1 MADINVKQL
10 SKAIKIDLDNLLAQM
25 KSAGLSHQSE
35 TDIVST
41 EDKKV
46 LLKFIKDSKKD
57 SKKTISLSTSSQ
69 KIAKPNLSVTRI
81 NSPDNEKK
89 SNVKQD
95 FAGSIDFDEAER
107 KRLNAQN
114 ESAEEEKKKAE
125 AKTKV
130 VRKTKQESQKKI
142 PQNPKKDKKTFK
154 DSSKEDQRE
163 QEGEKFLAKNLENVQ
178 KFEKPQEF
186 IQREVRIPE
195 TIVVSDLAKELSIKS
210 SDLIK
215 SLMNSGV
222 MVTLNQA
229 IDQETAILVVEELG
243 HIGIPQEIES
253 EEEKILEHI
262 VYEGD
267 EELRNPVVSVLG
279 HVDHGKTS
287 ILDFIR
293 KSSVADQ
300 EEGGITQGIGAY
312 QVDHNNQT
320 ITFIDTPGHAAF
332 SEMRARGANSTDIVV
347 LVVAADD
354 GIKPQT
360 VEAIKHAKAAKVPII
375 VAINKCDLPEK
386 NISKIK
392 NEMMQYE
399 LIAED
404 LSGDT
409 LFVEVSAIKKI
420 NLDKLKENIL
430 LQSEILDLKASYS
443 DKARGVVIE
452 SKIDKG
458 KGPVSTILIS
468 NGKLKRGDYF
478 ICGDTWGKIRAMINY
493 EGKMVNEAFPSMP
506 IEILGM
512 NSSAYAGAEF
522 MVTKDENEAK
532 ELTEFRKNNN
542 NQNKVLAKDKTTLFE
557 EVKDKDE
564 LNIIIKSDVQ
574 GSSEA
579 LKMAINKIEHKEVE
593 AKIILSDIGMIN
605 ETDVS
610 LAKASNAILIGFNV
624 KPNREAKK
632 LAEEQKIDIKYFNII
647 YEAIDHVEKSL
658 SGLLEPDIKETI
670 LGSAEIQKVFKVST
684 AGKIAG
690 SKVISGEIKSKS
702 KARIIRDGVVV
713 YSGEILTIFREK
725 NQVKEVGSGLECGIS
740 IKDFID
746 FKEKDVIE
754 SYLSEEVQRSI

>member
-1 MADINVKQL
+1 MEKDKKKTLTISSNLKKKINTSSIYQSGKKSFEVEKRKVFKTNKNGNKPGQL
-10 SKAIKIDLDNLLAQM
+10 SKSNK
-25 KSAGLSHQSE
+25 GHQ
-35 TDIVST
+35 DF
-41 EDKKV
+41 KKKTFARKFV
-46 LLKFIKDSKKD
+46 EQQATKDFIKKENKPTGKSKLKLSSPID
-57 SKKTISLSTSSQ
+57 KRDFKLTVSRALNVEEIEIKQRSL
-69 KIAKPNLSVTRI
+69 ASVKRARLK
-81 NSPDNEKK
+81 EKK
-89 SNVKQD
+89 NKP
-95 FAGSIDFDEAER
+95 
-107 KRLNAQN
+107 
-114 ESAEEEKKKAE
+114 ESEEKKEFK
-125 AKTKV
+125 KV
-130 VRKTKQESQKKI
+130 IRDVKI
-142 PQNPKKDKKTFK
+142 P
-154 DSSKEDQRE
+154 E
-163 QEGEKFLAKNLENVQ
+163 QIT
-178 KFEKPQEF
+178 
-186 IQREVRIPE
+186 IQ
-195 TIVVSDLAKELSIKS
+195 ELSNRMAEKS
-210 SDLIK
+210 SDIIK
-215 SLMNSGV
+215 FLFNMKVIATINHNIDKDTAEYIVKEFGHKAVLEEQPSL
-222 MVTLNQA
+222 
-229 IDQETAILVVEELG
+229 
-243 HIGIPQEIES
+243 GINKTK
-253 EEEKILEHI
+253 EKLK
-262 VYEGD
+262 GD
-267 EELRNPVVSVLG
+267 IKTRAPVVTIMG

-287 ILDFIR
+287 LLDSLRDSNIV
-293 KSSVADQ
+293 SG
-300 EEGGITQGIGAY
+300 EHGGITQHIGAY
-312 QVDHNNQT
+312 QVTTSDKKI

-332 SEMRARGANSTDIVV
+332 TEMRARGSKITDIVV

-360 VEAIKHAKAAKVPII
+360 IEAIKHAKAAKVPII

-409 LFVEVSAIKKI
+409 LFVEVSALKKT

-430 LQSEILDLKASYS
+430 LQSEILDLKASFS
-443 DKARGVVIE
+443 GQAKGVVIE

-493 EGKMVNEAFPSMP
+493 EGKNINEAFPSMP
-506 IEILGM
+506 VEILGM
-512 NSSAYAGAEF
+512 NSSAFAGAEF
-522 MVTKDENEAK
+522 LVTKNEEEAK
-532 ELTEFRKNNN
+532 EMVEFKKNNFVK
-542 NQNKVLAKDKTTLFE
+542 NKALAKDKTTLFDNINE
-557 EVKDKDE
+557 KNE
-564 LNIIIKSDVQ
+564 LNIIVKSDVQ

-632 LAEEQKIDIKYFNII
+632 LADENKINIKYFNII
-647 YEAIDHVEKSL
+647 YEAIEYVEKSL

-670 LGSAEIQKVFKVST
+670 LGSAEIQKIFKVSS

-690 SKVISGEIKSKS
+690 SKVINGEIKSKS

-713 YSGEILTIFREK
+713 YSGQIQSIFREK
-725 NQVKEVGSGLECGIS
+725 NQVKEVGTGLECGIS

-754 SYLSEEVQRSI
+754 SYLAEEIQRSI

>member
-1 MADINVKQL
+1 MDKDKKKTLTISSSFK
-10 SKAIKIDLDNLLAQM
+10 KKID
-25 KSAGLSHQSE
+25 
-35 TDIVST
+35 TT
-41 EDKKV
+41 
-46 LLKFIKDSKKD
+46 
-57 SKKTISLSTSSQ
+57 SLSTSG
-69 KIAKPNLSVTRI
+69 
-81 NSPDNEKK
+81 KK
-89 SNVKQD
+89 SYSV
-95 FAGSIDFDEAER
+95 
-107 KRLNAQN
+107 
-114 ESAEEEKKKAE
+114 EKKKPFKSNKSFGKPSSATNINFNQNIKKKNFARKFVE
-125 AKTKV
+125 QQATKDFIKKDNKPDGKSKLKLKGPV
-130 VRKTKQESQKKI
+130 DKRDIKLTVSRALNVEEIEIKQRSLASVKRARL
-142 PQNPKKDKKTFK
+142 KDKKK
-154 DSSKEDQRE
+154 P
-163 QEGEKFLAKNLENVQ
+163 EGEDKK
-178 KFEKPQEF
+178 EF
-186 IQREVRIPE
+186 KKVIREVKIPE
-195 TIVVSDLAKELSIKS
+195 QITIQELSNRMAEKS
-210 SDLIK
+210 SDIIK
-215 SLMNSGV
+215 FL
-222 MVTLNQA
+222 LNMKVVA
-229 IDQETAILVVEELG
+229 TINHNIDKDTAEYIVKEFGHKAIL
-243 HIGIPQEIES
+243 
-253 EEEKILEHI
+253 EEKLNINTNKSKEKFSGE
-262 VYEGD
+262 VKS
-267 EELRNPVVSVLG
+267 RPPVVTIMG

-287 ILDFIR
+287 LLDSLR
-293 KSSVADQ
+293 DSNVVSG
-300 EEGGITQGIGAY
+300 EHGGITQHIGAY
-312 QVDHNNQT
+312 QVKTDDNKL

-332 SEMRARGANSTDIVV
+332 TEMRARGSKITDIVV

-399 LIAED
+399 LISED

-409 LFVEVSAIKKI
+409 LFVEVSALKKT
-420 NLDKLKENIL
+420 NLDKLKESIL

-443 DKARGVVIE
+443 DKAKGVVIE

-468 NGKLKRGDYF
+468 NGKLARGDYF

-493 EGKMVNEAFPSMP
+493 EGKMVNEALPSMP
-506 IEILGM
+506 VEILGM

-522 MVTKDENEAK
+522 IVTKDESEAK
-532 ELTEFRKNNN
+532 ELSEYRKNNSA
-542 NQNKVLAKDKTTLFE
+542 QNKVLAKDKATLFE
-557 EVKDKDE
+557 NSNDKDE

-632 LAEEQKIDIKYFNII
+632 LAEEQKIDVKYFNII
-647 YEAIDHVEKSL
+647 YEAIEYVEKSL

-670 LGSAEIQKVFKVST
+670 LGSAEIQKIFSVSS

-690 SKVISGEIKSKS
+690 SKVINGEIKNKS

-713 YSGEILTIFREK
+713 YSGEISSIFREK
-725 NQVKEVGSGLECGIS
+725 NQVKEVGTGLECGIS

-754 SYLSEEVQRSI
+754 SYLSEEIQRSI

>member
-1 MADINVKQL
+1 MDKDKKKTLTISSDLK
-10 SKAIKIDLDNLLAQM
+10 KKIDT
-25 KSAGLSHQSE
+25 SHIQ
-35 TDIVST
+35 
-41 EDKKV
+41 
-46 LLKFIKDSKKD
+46 
-57 SKKTISLSTSSQ
+57 TSG
-69 KIAKPNLSVTRI
+69 
-81 NSPDNEKK
+81 KK
-89 SNVKQD
+89 SFSV
-95 FAGSIDFDEAER
+95 
-107 KRLNAQN
+107 
-114 ESAEEEKKKAE
+114 EKKKTFRPNKPINKSSQAPNINNNLE
-125 AKTKV
+125 AKKKNFTRKFIEQQATKEFIKKDNKPAGKSKLKLKGPV
-130 VRKTKQESQKKI
+130 DKRDFKLTVSRALNVEEIEIKQRSLASVKRARL
-142 PQNPKKDKKTFK
+142 KDKKKSDSDEKKEFK
-154 DSSKEDQRE
+154 KVIKEVKIPEQITIQELSNRMAEKSSDII
-163 QEGEKFLAKNLENVQ
+163 KFLFNMKVVATINHNIDKDTAEYIVKEFGHKPILEEKPSIETAKSKQ
-178 KFEKPQEF
+178 KFEG
-186 IQREVRIPE
+186 EV
-195 TIVVSDLAKELSIKS
+195 
-210 SDLIK
+210 
-215 SLMNSGV
+215 
-222 MVTLNQA
+222 
-229 IDQETAILVVEELG
+229 
-243 HIGIPQEIES
+243 
-253 EEEKILEHI
+253 KI
-262 VYEGD
+262 
-267 EELRNPVVSVLG
+267 RPPVVTIMG

-287 ILDFIR
+287 LLDSLR
-293 KSSVADQ
+293 DTNVVSG
-300 EEGGITQGIGAY
+300 EHGGITQHIGAY
-312 QVDHNNQT
+312 QVKTEDNKV

-332 SEMRARGANSTDIVV
+332 TEMRARGSKITDIVV

-399 LIAED
+399 LTAED

-409 LFVEVSAIKKI
+409 LFIEVSALKKI
-420 NLDKLKENIL
+420 NLDKLKEIIL

-443 DKARGVVIE
+443 DKAKGVVIE

-478 ICGDTWGKIRAMINY
+478 ICGETWGKIRAMINY
-493 EGKMVNEAFPSMP
+493 EGKIVNEALPSMP
-506 IEILGM
+506 VEILGM

-522 MVTKDENEAK
+522 AVTKDEDEAK
-532 ELTEFRKNNN
+532 ELSEFRKNSSSK
-542 NQNKVLAKDKTTLFE
+542 NKTLVKDKTTLFE
-557 EVKDKDE
+557 DAKDKEE

-579 LKMAINKIEHKEVE
+579 LKMAIAKIEHKEVE

-610 LAKASNAILIGFNV
+610 LAKASKAILIGFNV

-632 LAEEQKIDIKYFNII
+632 LAEEQKVDIKYFNII
-647 YEAIDHVEKSL
+647 YEALDYVEKSL
-658 SGLLEPDIKETI
+658 SGLLEPEIKETV

-690 SKVISGEIKSKS
+690 SKVIAGEIKSKS

-713 YSGEILTIFREK
+713 YNGEILSIFREK
-725 NQVKEVGSGLECGIS
+725 NQVKEVGTGLECGIS

-754 SYLSEEVQRSI
+754 SYLAEEVQRTI

>member
-1 MADINVKQL
+1 MDKDKKKTLTISSDLK
-10 SKAIKIDLDNLLAQM
+10 KKIDT
-25 KSAGLSHQSE
+25 SHIQ
-35 TDIVST
+35 TT
-41 EDKKV
+41 G
-46 LLKFIKDSKKD
+46 
-57 SKKTISLSTSSQ
+57 
-69 KIAKPNLSVTRI
+69 
-81 NSPDNEKK
+81 KK
-89 SNVKQD
+89 SFSV
-95 FAGSIDFDEAER
+95 
-107 KRLNAQN
+107 
-114 ESAEEEKKKAE
+114 EKKKTFRPNKPLNKSSQAPNINNNLE
-125 AKTKV
+125 AKKKNFTRKFIEQQATKEFIKKDNKPAGKSKLKLKGPV
-130 VRKTKQESQKKI
+130 DKRDFKLTVSRALNVEEIEIKQRSLASVKRARL
-142 PQNPKKDKKTFK
+142 KDKKKSDSDEKKEFK
-154 DSSKEDQRE
+154 KVIKEVKIPEQITIQELSNRMAEKSSDII
-163 QEGEKFLAKNLENVQ
+163 KFLFNMKVVATINHNIDKDTAEYIVKEFGHKPILEEKPSIETAKSKQ
-178 KFEKPQEF
+178 KFEG
-186 IQREVRIPE
+186 EV
-195 TIVVSDLAKELSIKS
+195 
-210 SDLIK
+210 
-215 SLMNSGV
+215 
-222 MVTLNQA
+222 
-229 IDQETAILVVEELG
+229 
-243 HIGIPQEIES
+243 
-253 EEEKILEHI
+253 KI
-262 VYEGD
+262 
-267 EELRNPVVSVLG
+267 RPPVVTIMG

-287 ILDFIR
+287 LLDSLR
-293 KSSVADQ
+293 DTNVVSG
-300 EEGGITQGIGAY
+300 EHGGITQHIGAY
-312 QVDHNNQT
+312 QVKTEDNKV

-332 SEMRARGANSTDIVV
+332 TEMRARGSKITDIVV

-409 LFVEVSAIKKI
+409 LFVEVSALKKI
-420 NLDKLKENIL
+420 NLDKLKEIIL

-443 DKARGVVIE
+443 DKAKGVVIE

-478 ICGDTWGKIRAMINY
+478 ICGETWGKIRAMINY
-493 EGKMVNEAFPSMP
+493 EGKIVNEALPSMP
-506 IEILGM
+506 VEILGM

-522 MVTKDENEAK
+522 VVTKDEDEAK
-532 ELTEFRKNNN
+532 ELAEFRKNSSSE
-542 NQNKVLAKDKTTLFE
+542 NKTLAKDKTTLFE
-557 EVKDKDE
+557 NAKDKEE

-579 LKMAINKIEHKEVE
+579 LKMAITKIEHKEVE

-610 LAKASNAILIGFNV
+610 LAKASKAILIGFNV

-632 LAEEQKIDIKYFNII
+632 LAEEQKVDIKYFNII
-647 YEAIDHVEKSL
+647 YEALDYVEKSL
-658 SGLLEPDIKETI
+658 SGLLEPEIKETV

-690 SKVISGEIKSKS
+690 SKVIAGEIKSKS

-713 YSGEILTIFREK
+713 YNGEILSIFREK
-725 NQVKEVGSGLECGIS
+725 NQVKEVGTGLECGIS

-754 SYLSEEVQRSI
+754 SYLAEEVQRTI

>member
-1 MADINVKQL
+1 M
-10 SKAIKIDLDNLLAQM
+10 
-25 KSAGLSHQSE
+25 
-35 TDIVST
+35 
-41 EDKKV
+41 
-46 LLKFIKDSKKD
+46 
-57 SKKTISLSTSSQ
+57 
-69 KIAKPNLSVTRI
+69 
-81 NSPDNEKK
+81 
-89 SNVKQD
+89 
-95 FAGSIDFDEAER
+95 
-107 KRLNAQN
+107 
-114 ESAEEEKKKAE
+114 
-125 AKTKV
+125 KV
-130 VRKTKQESQKKI
+130 VATINHNIDKDTAEYIVKEFGHKPILEESPLIETSK
-142 PQNPKKDKKTFK
+142 
-154 DSSKEDQRE
+154 SKEELQ
-163 QEGEKFLAKNLENVQ
+163 GEVQ
-178 KFEKPQEF
+178 NRP
-186 IQREVRIPE
+186 
-195 TIVVSDLAKELSIKS
+195 
-210 SDLIK
+210 
-215 SLMNSGV
+215 
-222 MVTLNQA
+222 
-229 IDQETAILVVEELG
+229 
-243 HIGIPQEIES
+243 
-253 EEEKILEHI
+253 
-262 VYEGD
+262 
-267 EELRNPVVSVLG
+267 PVVTIMG

-287 ILDFIR
+287 LLDSLR
-293 KSSVADQ
+293 DSNVVSG
-300 EEGGITQGIGAY
+300 EHGGITQHIGAY
-312 QVDHNNQT
+312 QVRTENGKL

-332 SEMRARGANSTDIVV
+332 TEMRARGSKITDIVV

-409 LFVEVSAIKKI
+409 LFVEVSALKKI
-420 NLDKLKENIL
+420 NLDKLKESIL

-443 DKARGVVIE
+443 DKASGVVIE

-458 KGPVSTILIS
+458 KGPVSTILIN
-468 NGKLKRGDYF
+468 NGKLKRGDFF

-493 EGKMVNEAFPSMP
+493 EGKMVNDALPSMP
-506 IEILGM
+506 VEILGM

-522 MVTKDENEAK
+522 AVTENEDEAK
-532 ELTEFRKNNN
+532 KLSEFRKNNSV
-542 NQNKVLAKDKTTLFE
+542 QNKVLAKDKTTLFE
-557 EVKDKDE
+557 DVKAKDE

-632 LAEEQKIDIKYFNII
+632 LSEDQKVDIRYFNII
-647 YEAIDHVEKSL
+647 YEAIDYVEKSL
-658 SGLLEPDIKETI
+658 SGLLEPDIKETV
-670 LGSAEIQKVFKVST
+670 LGSAEIQKIFKVST

-713 YSGEILTIFREK
+713 YSGEILSLFREK
-725 NQVKEVGSGLECGIS
+725 NQVKEVGTGLECGIS

-754 SYLSEEVQRSI
+754 SYLAEEVQRTI